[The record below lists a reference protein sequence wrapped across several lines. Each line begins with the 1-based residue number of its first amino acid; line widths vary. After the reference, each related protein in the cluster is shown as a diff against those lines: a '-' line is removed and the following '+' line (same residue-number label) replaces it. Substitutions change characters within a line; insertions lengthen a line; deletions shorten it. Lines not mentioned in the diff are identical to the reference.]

1 LPQNTKRRWRFF
13 IFIFYFIPQYS
24 TAPVTPILVFDIE
37 TIPDIH
43 GLRKL
48 QGLDNSMS
56 DDAVAELVF
65 QRRRQQ
71 TGGSDFLPLHQHKV
85 IAISCVMRSD
95 EGLKAWTLGK
105 IDDGEKD
112 IIQRFFD
119 GIERYTPQIVSWNG
133 GGFDLP
139 VLHYRSLVHS
149 IVAPK
154 YWDMGED
161 DRDYK
166 WNNYISRY
174 HTRHLDLMD
183 LLALY
188 QPRGAAPLDQLAQL
202 CGFPGKLGM
211 DGSQVW
217 NAYQR
222 GELSAIRD
230 YCETDVMNTYLVYL
244 RFQLMRGAI
253 SPAGYAEEEKIV
265 RAFLAENSA
274 QEHWGKF
281 AAGWV

>member
-1 LPQNTKRRWRFF
+1 
-13 IFIFYFIPQYS
+13 
-24 TAPVTPILVFDIE
+24 VTPILVFDIE
-37 TIPDIH
+37 TIPDIA

-48 QGLDNSMS
+48 NSLDESMS
-56 DDAVAELVF
+56 DDAVAELIF

-71 TGGSDFLPLHQHKV
+71 TNGSDFLPLHQHRV

-95 EGLKAWTLGK
+95 EGLRAWTIGK
-105 IDDGEKD
+105 MDDGEKD

-139 VLHYRSLVHS
+139 VLHYRSLIHG
-149 IVAPK
+149 IVAPR

-161 DRDYK
+161 DRDFK

-174 HTRHLDLMD
+174 HMRHLDLMD
-183 LLALY
+183 LLAMY
-188 QPRGAAPLDQLAQL
+188 QPRASAPLDDLAQL

-217 NAYQR
+217 NAFQR
-222 GELSAIRD
+222 GELAAIRD
-230 YCETDVMNTYLVYL
+230 YCETDVMNTYLVFM
-244 RFQLMRGAI
+244 RFQLMRGAM
-253 SPAGYAEEEKIV
+253 SAAGYAEEEKVV
-265 RAFLAENSA
+265 RAFLAEHQA
-274 QEHWGKF
+274 HEHWRKF
-281 AAGWV
+281 AEAWR